1 MLGGWLR
8 LGSKLAGITI
18 LAFGVQILQGV
29 AGEEASSICE
39 KASTKGKA
47 GELVSMNSFS

>member
-8 LGSKLAGITI
+8 LGSKWARIGI
-18 LAFGVQILQGV
+18 LVYGVQILQGF
-29 AGEEASSICE
+29 AGEEALSILE

-47 GELVSMNSFS
+47 GELLRMNSPS